1 MASRWFYRVFDQEM
15 GPVGFQDLAEL
26 VRAGTLTE
34 EDRVR
39 REFGDEWI
47 AAREVIGLFRAAQG
61 SAGDAR
67 PPEPEPEPG
76 ALQPRLR
83 PPDVA
88 VAAPVARPR
97 RWRTPRI
104 GPSAGI
110 TAAIVLVAGAIVGYE
125 FWSHR
130 RSRIFPESAAR
141 HRPPVDRKSREAIL
155 GPRPEVCSV
164 PGLQEGK
171 AMPIPGLESAD
182 PAYSPCLTA
191 DLRTIVFAAMRD
203 RVTDYD
209 LYVSTRGDA
218 SKPFAP
224 PQIIRSCQSREFEA
238 FPALSPDGLEL
249 IFVRGFN
256 EPRFCHSRRAS
267 VADDFGAPVVWPVKD
282 HGVAKPYL
290 HRPQFIDPLH
300 LTFCVV
306 NLADDSRTI
315 FTVQRRDAEGVFGP
329 LETVRMAEARPPYF
343 FSENGLRAYCHS
355 PDGVFVCLRRAK
367 RDPYGSPIR
376 ILDPARTG
384 IMDGPFW
391 ITPKEDAIFYVSTGP
406 GKKPDLG
413 PEDKGRKLWM
423 IRF

>member
-1 MASRWFYRVFDQEM
+1 MASRWFYKVFDQEM

-39 REFGDEWI
+39 REFSEEWTP
-47 AAREVIGLFRAAQG
+47 AREVIGLFRTRQGPAAE
-61 SAGDAR
+61 AK
-67 PPEPEPEPG
+67 PPEPESVLSAP
-76 ALQPRLR
+76 QPPLR
-83 PPDVA
+83 PPKVA
-88 VAAPVARPR
+88 VATPVARPR
-97 RWRTPRI
+97 RWRIPRI
-104 GPSAGI
+104 GLSAAI
-110 TAAIVLVAGAIVGYE
+110 TAAIVLVVGVIVSYE

-130 RSRIFPESAAR
+130 RSRIFPESASHR
-141 HRPPVDRKSREAIL
+141 RPPVDRKSREAIL

-164 PGLQEGK
+164 PGLPEGK
-171 AMPIPGLESAD
+171 AMPIPGLESVD

-209 LYVSTRGDA
+209 LYISTRDDV

-224 PQIIRSCQSREFEA
+224 PKVIPSCQSREFEA
-238 FPALSPDGLEL
+238 FPTLSPDGLEL
-249 IFVRGFN
+249 MFVRGFN
-256 EPRFCHSRRAS
+256 QPRFCHSRRAS
-267 VADDFGAPVVWPVKD
+267 VSDDFGEPVVWPVKD

-306 NLADDSRTI
+306 NLADESRTI
-315 FTVQRRDAEGVFGP
+315 FTVQRRDANSAFGP
-329 LETVRMAEARPPYF
+329 LEKVRMTDAWPPYF
-343 FSENGLRAYCHS
+343 FAENGLRAYCYS
-355 PDGVFVCLRRAK
+355 PDGVFVSLRRAR

-384 IMDGPFW
+384 PMDGPFW
-391 ITPKEDAIFYVSTGP
+391 IAPKEDAIFYVSTGP

-423 IRF
+423 ICF